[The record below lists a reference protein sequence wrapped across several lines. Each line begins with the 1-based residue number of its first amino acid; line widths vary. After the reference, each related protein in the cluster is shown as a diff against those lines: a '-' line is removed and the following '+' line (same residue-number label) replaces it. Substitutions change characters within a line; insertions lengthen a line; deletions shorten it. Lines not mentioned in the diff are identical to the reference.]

1 MLDKRMLGVA
11 RGVARYLAWAL
22 GFGWLVSLG
31 TVFQA
36 KYLALAIDGVFL
48 AGKDLAQLWPWL
60 KLALLFMIVR
70 ALGQW
75 LSSVW
80 AVRAAVQVKD
90 SLRSRLL
97 GRLVSLGPLY
107 VRGEKEGELLN
118 LLTAGVDALE
128 EYFARYLPQLALA
141 AIVPLTL
148 LLFIFPVDYVSGII
162 VLVTVPLIPLF
173 MILIG
178 KMADHKA
185 KQQWQTLSRMSG
197 HFLDVLKGLATLK
210 LFGRS
215 RDQSRVIARISDEF
229 RVETL
234 AVLRV
239 AFLSALVL
247 EFLATISTAL
257 VAVSLGLRLVEN
269 RLSFV
274 DAFFLLQIIPEVY
287 LPLRQLGSSFHTA
300 MSGVNAAEKI
310 FALLADGSV
319 SPKLQADGKGR
330 EEPPFVLD
338 SIEVEFRQVTF
349 AYAGESSGS
358 QGGPGPLALDRV
370 SFSLCSGQ
378 KTALVG
384 PSGAGKSSVVN
395 LLLKYAEPA
404 DGEILINGRPLA
416 GLTRDEWYR
425 HVAVVAQ
432 HPSLFSASVR
442 ANIALGDRASGE
454 EEIRRAARL
463 AGAEEFIARLPQGY
477 ETVVGEGGVRLSGGQ
492 AQRIALARAFLKN
505 APLLILDEPTAGLD
519 VFAEE
524 QIEEAL
530 AQLCRGRTV
539 LVIAH
544 RLSTVEGADRILVL
558 DRGKIVEAGRHQ
570 ELYARQALY
579 YRLIRE
585 ARGGI

>member
-70 ALGQW
+70 AFGQW

-97 GRLVSLGPLY
+97 ERLLLLGPLY
-107 VRGEKEGELLN
+107 VRGEKEGELLT
-118 LLTAGVDALE
+118 LFIAGVDALE
-128 EYFARYLPQLALA
+128 EYFARYLPQLGLA
-141 AIVPLTL
+141 VLVPFTL
-148 LLFIFPVDYVSGII
+148 LVFIFPVDFLTGMI
-162 VLVTVPLIPLF
+162 VLVTVPLIPIF

-178 KMADHKA
+178 KMADQKS
-185 KQQWQTLSRMSG
+185 KRQWQSLSRMSG
-197 HFLDVLKGLATLK
+197 HFLDMLKGLETLK
-210 LFGRS
+210 IFGRS
-215 RDQSRVIARISDEF
+215 RDQIEVIARISDEF
-229 RVETL
+229 RVKTL
-234 AVLRV
+234 AVLRI

-247 EFLATISTAL
+247 EFMATISTAL

-310 FALLADGSV
+310 FALLADEATSAGASGNKEDREGSAY
-319 SPKLQADGKGR
+319 KLGQEAGNEKAPMKAD
-330 EEPPFVLD
+330 EL
-338 SIEVEFRQVTF
+338 EVEFRGVSF
-349 AYAGESSGS
+349 SYAGETRHPTPS
-358 QGGPGPLALDRV
+358 PLVLAGV
-370 SFSLCSGQ
+370 SFSLGRGQ
-378 KTALVG
+378 KIALMG
-384 PSGAGKSSVVN
+384 PSGAGKTSVVN
-395 LLLKYAEPA
+395 LLLKFAEPLS
-404 DGEILINGRPLA
+404 GEILVNGRPLKEIS
-416 GLTRDEWYR
+416 REEWYR
-425 HVAVVAQ
+425 QVAVVSQ
-432 HPSLFSASVR
+432 FPSLFSASVR
-442 ANIALGDRASGE
+442 DNIAWGRRESSE
-454 EEIRRAARL
+454 EEIREAARL
-463 AGAEEFIARLPQGY
+463 AGAEEFIARLPLGY
-477 ETVVGEGGVRLSGGQ
+477 ETRVGEGGLRLSGGQ
-492 AQRIALARAFLKN
+492 AQRIALARAFLKD

-519 VFAEE
+519 VVNEE
-524 QIEEAL
+524 RIEQVL
-530 AQLCRGRTV
+530 AKLCRGRTV

-544 RLSTVEGADRILVL
+544 RLSNVEGADRILVL
-558 DRGKIVEAGRHQ
+558 DRGKIAETG
-570 ELYARQALY
+570 
-579 YRLIRE
+579 
-585 ARGGI
+585 